1 MGQEIEWGKI
11 QNSQP
16 KKLEGKGKNYL
27 KIRTK
32 GEKKKNNVRQKEQVS
47 LSQSGI
53 YTQAHTHTHTHTYNV
68 IGLNGLAKRIC
79 HIRLKRGLMFFSD
92 TKTQAAFKRVKR
104 YASGK

>member
-1 MGQEIEWGKI
+1 MRKNTKQSTQKVGR
-11 QNSQP
+11 
-16 KKLEGKGKNYL
+16 KGKELFKNQE
-27 KIRTK
+27 K
-32 GEKKKNNVRQKEQVS
+32 GGKKKNNVRQKEQVS

-53 YTQAHTHTHTHTYNV
+53 YTQARTHTHTHTYNV

>member
-27 KIRTK
+27 KIRKK

-53 YTQAHTHTHTHTYNV
+53 YTQAHTHTHTHT
-68 IGLNGLAKRIC
+68 
-79 HIRLKRGLMFFSD
+79 HI
-92 TKTQAAFKRVKR
+92 
-104 YASGK
+104 

>member
-27 KIRTK
+27 KIRKK
-32 GEKKKNNVRQKEQVS
+32 GKKKNNVRQKEQVS

-53 YTQAHTHTHTHTYNV
+53 YTQARTHTHTHTYNV